1 MKEIRSLSEIP
12 MEGAVAL
19 DFFATW
25 CGPCKAIAP
34 TFEKLAAE
42 FPSVTFLK
50 VDVDQAGLELREKW
64 GIRSVPT
71 FVFLRKGGKLVK
83 KVEGGDLNSI
93 ISVLEVLAD
102 EE

>member
-12 MEGAVAL
+12 MTEAVVL

-25 CGPCKAIAP
+25 CGPCKTIAP
-34 TFEKLAAE
+34 MFEKLAAE

-50 VDVDQAGLELREKW
+50 VDVDQAGMELREKW
-64 GIRSVPT
+64 SIRSVPT

-83 KVEGGDLNSI
+83 KVEGGDMNSI
-93 ISVLEVLAD
+93 LATLEVLAD
-102 EE
+102 E

>member
-12 MEGAVAL
+12 MTGAVVL

-25 CGPCKAIAP
+25 CGPCKTIAP
-34 TFEKLAAE
+34 MFEKLAAE

-50 VDVDQAGLELREKW
+50 VDVDQAGMELREKW
-64 GIRSVPT
+64 SIRSVPT

-83 KVEGGDLNSI
+83 KVEGGDMSSI
-93 ISVLEVLAD
+93 IATLEVLA